1 MMTETF
7 CTESVSA
14 QNVLVGWCDTL
25 ICSYRTGCFRASQI
39 TIYVASLKFITVNWS
54 YVKSHSTASD
64 AHNKPRLFSRNDK
77 YLRGLAGQPELALLV
92 FCSCGKLC
100 ASKIK
105 PLKLDASC
113 NHIKTLF
120 IYICSVWQQ
129 SKHWGTVIDANMRH
143 IASAGAD
150 WAKCVSRF

>member
-25 ICSYRTGCFRASQI
+25 ICSYRAGCFRASQI

-54 YVKSHSTASD
+54 YVKSHSPASD

-100 ASKIK
+100 AS
-105 PLKLDASC
+105 C

-129 SKHWGTVIDANMRH
+129 SKHWETVIDANMRH

-150 WAKCVSRF
+150 WAKRVSRF